1 MMRFRVLSPS
11 EVPWAALD
19 RMPDR
24 TVFQTRAWL
33 EFLAE
38 TQSARPIIAELR
50 DGAAVAGYFTGGV
63 FQRFGVRL
71 LGSSF
76 PGWTTPYIGFNLV
89 PGVSH
94 AEALVALERLAFGEL
109 KCLHF
114 EVSDRHMKPED
125 GDKLGFELEHYETY
139 ETDLRQSE
147 AEILQAM
154 NSACRRC
161 VRKAE
166 KSGVRIEEATDDGFA
181 SEYYEQLRDV
191 FAKQGLVPTYS
202 EHRVATL
209 IRHLWPTGNL
219 LLLRALSPDGK
230 CIGTGIYPGFNKVAE
245 FWGNASWRSS
255 QILRPNEALH
265 WYAMRCWR
273 QRGAEVFDWGGLGT
287 YKEKYGPKR
296 AAHPWFVKSRYRV
309 LARLRERARALVDLR
324 QRLLGRWRAFRG
336 SRVET
341 DTEVAE

>member
-33 EFLAE
+33 EFLAQ
-38 TQSARPIIAELR
+38 TQSAQPVVAELR

-63 FQRFGVRL
+63 FRRFGVRL

-76 PGWTTPYIGFNLV
+76 RGWTTPYIGFNLL
-89 PGVSH
+89 PGVSRG
-94 AEALVALERLAFGEL
+94 EALLALERLAFDEL
-109 KCLHF
+109 RCLHF

-125 GDKLGFELEHYETY
+125 AADLGFDLEYYETY
-139 ETDLRQSE
+139 ETDLRLSEVDLLQS
-147 AEILQAM
+147 M

-161 VRKAE
+161 IRKAE
-166 KSGVRIEEATDDGFA
+166 KSGVLIEEASDDEFA

-191 FAKQGLVPTYS
+191 FAKQGLVPSYS
-202 EHRVATL
+202 VHRVSAL
-209 IRHLWPTGNL
+209 IRNLRPTGNL
-219 LLLRALSPDGK
+219 LLLRARSPDGK

-265 WYAMRCWR
+265 WHALRYWK
-273 QRGAEVFDWGGLGT
+273 QRGAEIFDWGGLGT
-287 YKEKYGPKR
+287 YKEKYGPKP
-296 AAHPWFVKSRYRV
+296 AAHPWFVKSRYRI
-309 LARLRERARALVDLR
+309 LARLRERAKALARAR
-324 QRLLGRWRAFRG
+324 QRLLGRWRASRG
-336 SRVET
+336 TR
-341 DTEVAE
+341 TEPDAEAAE

>member
-24 TVFQTRAWL
+24 TVFQTRAWMQ
-33 EFLAE
+33 FLAE
-38 TQSARPIIAELR
+38 TQSVRPVIAELR

-63 FQRFGVRL
+63 FKRFGVPL

-76 PGWTTPYIGFNLV
+76 PGWTTPYIGFNLL
-89 PGVSH
+89 PGVSY
-94 AEALVALERLAFGEL
+94 AEALLALERLAFDEL

-125 GDKLGFELEHYETY
+125 GAKLGFGLEHYETY

-161 VRKAE
+161 IRKAE
-166 KSGVRIEEATDDGFA
+166 KGGVLIEEATDDAFA

-202 EHRVATL
+202 EYRVAAL
-209 IRHLWPTGNL
+209 IRHLQPTGNL
-219 LLLRALSPDGK
+219 LLLRARSPDGK
-230 CIGTGIYPGFNKVAE
+230 CIGTGIYPGYNKVAE

-255 QILRPNEALH
+255 QIFRPNEALH
-265 WYAMRCWR
+265 WYALRYWR
-273 QRGAEVFDWGGLGT
+273 RRGAEVFDWGGGGT
-287 YKEKYGPKR
+287 YKEKYGPKP

-309 LARLRERARALVDLR
+309 LARLREGARALADAR
-324 QRLLGRWRAFRG
+324 QRLLGRWRG
-336 SRVET
+336 SRDPGLKT
-341 DTEVAE
+341 DAEAE